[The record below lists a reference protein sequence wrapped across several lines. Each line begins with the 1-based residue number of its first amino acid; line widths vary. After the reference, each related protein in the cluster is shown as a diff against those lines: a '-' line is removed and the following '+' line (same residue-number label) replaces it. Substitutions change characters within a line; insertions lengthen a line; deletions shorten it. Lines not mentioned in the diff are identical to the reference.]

1 MCLVRF
7 RHEDILFMLNMCT
20 GEMSAAS
27 RGLSP
32 HYTAQHTQHAA
43 VGGTAALT
51 LIIDLLTVR
60 SVTGGRELNTFTE
73 EILNDGM
80 MSQSHKLVLID

>member
-1 MCLVRF
+1 MMFMCSVCF
-7 RHEDILFMLNMCT
+7 RHGDILFMLNMCT

-32 HYTAQHTQHAA
+32 HYTAQHTQH
-43 VGGTAALT
+43 TQQWKELQHT

-60 SVTGGRELNTFTE
+60 SVAGGRELNTFTE
-73 EILNDGM
+73 VILN
-80 MSQSHKLVLID
+80 VA